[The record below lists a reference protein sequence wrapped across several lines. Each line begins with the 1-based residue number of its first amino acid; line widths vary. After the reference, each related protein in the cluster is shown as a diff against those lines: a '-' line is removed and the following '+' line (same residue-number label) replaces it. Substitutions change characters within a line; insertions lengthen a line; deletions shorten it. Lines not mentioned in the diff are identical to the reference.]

1 MSDLR
6 SEPYRVCWQVEAA
19 SIRSVPHSLVSEV
32 HGSLRTHAHPPDK
45 QGLAVGEADAYIPSV
60 LLTTL

>member
-1 MSDLR
+1 M
-6 SEPYRVCWQVEAA
+6 CWQVEAA